1 MSPAATRVGWID
13 LARVA
18 ALAGMVVFHL
28 ARDLE
33 IFGLV
38 PQGLTLTGGWALF
51 ARMVAGSFL
60 FLSGMSL
67 VLAHGAGL
75 RWGAWR
81 RRVLMIAGAA
91 GLVSIATYAAFPQR
105 FVYFGILHSIAAA
118 SLIGLAVLRLPA
130 WGLALS
136 GAAVLVLHLTIGR
149 AVFDS
154 VWLAWTG
161 LSRTVRP
168 SLDFLPLVPWLAP
181 FLFGMALAR
190 AVDLRALPA
199 LPLPVALTWISRH
212 SLSVYLVHQPVL
224 LGVIWAATRLV

>member
-1 MSPAATRVGWID
+1 MSRAAGRVGWID

-18 ALAGMVVFHL
+18 ALAGMVVFHF

-38 PQGLTLTGGWALF
+38 PHGLTMSGGWALF
-51 ARMVAGSFL
+51 ARLVAGSFV

-81 RRVLMIAGAA
+81 RRFLMIVGAA
-91 GLVSIATYAAFPQR
+91 GLVSLATYAAFPQR

-130 WGLALS
+130 WGMALT
-136 GAAVLVLHLTIGR
+136 GAAVVALHLTIGR
-149 AVFDS
+149 ALFDS

-161 LSRTVRP
+161 LSSTVRP

-199 LPLPVALTWISRH
+199 LQLPAALTWISRH

-224 LGVIWAATRLV
+224 LGVIWLATRLG

>member
-1 MSPAATRVGWID
+1 MSRAAGRVGWID

-18 ALAGMVVFHL
+18 ALAGMVVFHF

-33 IFGLV
+33 IFSLV
-38 PQGLTLTGGWALF
+38 PHGLTMSGGWALF
-51 ARMVAGSFL
+51 ARLVAGSFV
-60 FLSGMSL
+60 FLSGISL

-75 RWGAWR
+75 RRGVWR
-81 RRVLMIAGAA
+81 RRFLMIVGAA
-91 GLVSIATYAAFPQR
+91 GLVSLATYAAFPQR

-130 WGLALS
+130 WGMALA
-136 GAAVLVLHLTIGR
+136 GAAVVALHLTIGR
-149 AVFDS
+149 ALLDS

-161 LSRTVRP
+161 LSSTVRP

-190 AVDLRALPA
+190 AVDLRALPELQ
-199 LPLPVALTWISRH
+199 LPAALTWISQH

-224 LGVIWAATRLV
+224 LGVIWLATRLG

>member
-1 MSPAATRVGWID
+1 MSAAPSRVGWVD

-18 ALAGMVVFHL
+18 ALAGMVVFHF

-38 PQGLTLTGGWALF
+38 PPGLTMRGGWALF
-51 ARMVAGSFL
+51 ARLVAGSFL
-60 FLSGMSL
+60 LLSGVSL

-75 RWGAWR
+75 RRAAWR
-81 RRVLMIAGAA
+81 RRFAMIVGAA
-91 GLVSIATYAAFPQR
+91 ALVSVATYAAFPSR

-118 SLIGLAVLRLPA
+118 SLIGLAFLRLPGWA
-130 WGLALS
+130 TALA
-136 GAAVLVLHLTIGR
+136 GALVLVLHLTLGR
-149 AVFDS
+149 ALFDS
-154 VWLAWTG
+154 VWLSWTG
-161 LSRTVRP
+161 LSAQLRP

-199 LPLPVALTWISRH
+199 LQLPALITWISRH
-212 SLSVYLVHQPVL
+212 SLSVYLLHQPVL
-224 LGVIWAATRLV
+224 LGLIWLATRLG